1 MGQVNSGG
9 RGVGYDCGAGRDS
22 AMKYWPLPT
31 LRKIFIK
38 WAFRA
43 ARSFLISSI
52 LFLITSLKSHHIS
65 RDIVITWW
73 QAADDRT
80 PTFHPKNRHDAAR

>member
-1 MGQVNSGG
+1 VARL
-9 RGVGYDCGAGRDS
+9 RGSRLGHEILATS
-22 AMKYWPLPT
+22 NT
-31 LRKIFIK
+31 SQIFIK

-43 ARSFLISSI
+43 AKSFLISSI